1 MVWTKISAPSLVTGS
16 LGTSITVRCHYSPLY
31 KNHTKYWCE
40 GVIYELC
47 KIVVKTTK
55 PRRWGRASIRDDTQN
70 GFFTVTTSAL
80 RWSDKGKYWCV
91 IARPGRNVFTGV
103 FLEIVKAENSTTS
116 KPEEDSKTFD
126 GWAVLRWILF
136 AALLASFL
144 TVNVCKSFPEC
155 SVFAEGSRRC
165 LRVDT

>member
-1 MVWTKISAPSLVTGS
+1 MRNCALFISFFLGPVSRTMVWTKISAPSLVTGS

-103 FLEIVKAENSTTS
+103 FLEIVKAGNLSHLS
-116 KPEEDSKTFD
+116 
-126 GWAVLRWILF
+126 
-136 AALLASFL
+136 ALLMSR
-144 TVNVCKSFPEC
+144 VSC
-155 SVFAEGSRRC
+155 SDLGRRMIP
-165 LRVDT
+165 